1 MSKILVI
8 DDDPDFLWAVQAVLE
23 AYDFEVDTAT
33 TPEEGISKVEST
45 EPDLVILDVLMP
57 TGHLMPLGYEGFKV
71 ARVIRE
77 EQHRTK
83 LPIVILT
90 NVHNVKQVPYR
101 FAPDE
106 EYLPVDVFL
115 DKPVEPK
122 ALVEIVKEMLG
133 ERREEPEYP
142 L

>member
-1 MSKILVI
+1 MSKILII
-8 DDDPDFLWAVQAVLE
+8 DDDPDFLLAVQTVLE
-23 AYDFEVDTAT
+23 AYDFDVETAT
-33 TPEEGISKVEST
+33 TPEEGVSKVEST

-57 TGHLMPLGYEGFKV
+57 IDYEGFEV

-77 EQHRTK
+77 EQHRTD

-90 NVHNVKQVPYR
+90 NVHNVKKVAYR

-106 EYLPVDVFL
+106 DYLPVDVFL

-122 ALVEIVKEMLG
+122 ALVAIVKEVLG
-133 ERREEPEYP
+133 ERREEPKYP